1 MKRVGLLIVIVLA
14 SYAAIV
20 SCKQGKSKGTV
31 DLDKMKYL
39 LVSEWKLTEW
49 TLLPSMMIS
58 DSVKAV
64 MMKNAKMEFTDD
76 NKFIFTG
83 LSSIP
88 LTGTY
93 KLWDNGK
100 TLTLTPDNGGE
111 SYNHSILEL
120 TDVKLSLLDPNGNN
134 LVCTH

>member
-1 MKRVGLLIVIVLA
+1 MKRIGLLLVMVLA
-14 SYAAIV
+14 SYAAML
-20 SCKQGKSKGTV
+20 SCKEDKSKV
-31 DLDKMKYL
+31 DLVKLKYL

-49 TLLPSMMIS
+49 NLLPEMMIS

-64 MMKNAKMEFTDD
+64 MMKNAKMEFTED

-83 LSSIP
+83 LSSVP

-93 KLWDNGK
+93 KLWESGK
-100 TLTLTPDNGGE
+100 TLTLKPDNGGE

-134 LVCTH
+134 LICTH

>member
-1 MKRVGLLIVIVLA
+1 MKRVGLLLVMVLV
-14 SYAAIV
+14 SYATMV
-20 SCKQGKSKGTV
+20 SCKEDKSKV
-31 DLDKMKYL
+31 NLEKLKYL

-49 TLLPSMMIS
+49 HLLPEMMIS
-58 DSVKAV
+58 DSAKAQ
-64 MMKNAKMEFTDD
+64 MMKNAKMEFTAD

-83 LSSIP
+83 LSSVP

-93 KLWDNGK
+93 KLWESGK
-100 TLTLTPDNGGE
+100 TLTLTPDGGGE